1 MKRKTNLF
9 YTEGPDSKFI
19 TFSNYAESLTGNFL
33 STDTKIY
40 PSRFIALYIA
50 GLNKE
55 TKPLLIKY
63 IAKYYENKLAVLR
76 DYFSKNRGDIEKN
89 VSPLNY
95 LLECL
100 LMINSLER
108 NPKTNEYELKYRHF
122 VWDGD
127 TYDQRLYNPDVNID
141 DDQYRIND
149 VITFKYIS
157 DITEQDYNGTFADTI
172 CNIDLNYFHNI
183 SYIDVTKNPQDNVV
197 DFDFNLSLY
206 GWDMSIPE
214 AYKND
219 ISIPDS
225 INGFDLDS
233 EISIPDTIT
242 EDTEIMLVNDPTN
255 GKIYHH
261 ASEYISYHNTPK
273 EDNSQTVHI
282 KGDNDIENINIADET
297 RRITGLYEKSEY
309 NSQYVFEIPWNYI
322 PGETIE
328 DKITSLEEIIANDE
342 QYTGVYIEDN
352 PPETEPVDTPYSDL
366 VGQNGYILFIV
377 TGNQDDVADE
387 LLVYD
392 GADITQVSYD
402 KFQYNIDSSLV
413 KLAIENVTNKTS
425 LNDVDGKISDSLEF
439 NCIIPLYDIVDINY
453 KSNFNSIDDI
463 DEIDLTPSASNNM
476 YITNVPLGMWFYT
489 DGEAHTRDSYTT
501 EVTDDNG
508 VVVTDPE
515 TGNPMTEEHIVETNS
530 ITLYKDL
537 ESNFSQTWSLTISS
551 QFKPFPYSTNMQN
564 DMLSN
569 NNTNAFTTFSQVLAS
584 QASMMNT
591 FNKLLQ
597 NFEKL
602 NEHVKHIES
611 QLSNIGTSYNID
623 NIHREF
629 NNYEIEMNKKF
640 NDLKDDV
647 IDQLSYIR
655 WHVTI

>member
-233 EISIPDTIT
+233 EISIPDTINNC
-242 EDTEIMLVNDPTN
+242 LNCC
-255 GKIYHH
+255 
-261 ASEYISYHNTPK
+261 
-273 EDNSQTVHI
+273 
-282 KGDNDIENINIADET
+282 
-297 RRITGLYEKSEY
+297 
-309 NSQYVFEIPWNYI
+309 
-322 PGETIE
+322 
-328 DKITSLEEIIANDE
+328 
-342 QYTGVYIEDN
+342 
-352 PPETEPVDTPYSDL
+352 
-366 VGQNGYILFIV
+366 
-377 TGNQDDVADE
+377 
-387 LLVYD
+387 
-392 GADITQVSYD
+392 GA
-402 KFQYNIDSSLV
+402 
-413 KLAIENVTNKTS
+413 
-425 LNDVDGKISDSLEF
+425 
-439 NCIIPLYDIVDINY
+439 
-453 KSNFNSIDDI
+453 
-463 DEIDLTPSASNNM
+463 
-476 YITNVPLGMWFYT
+476 
-489 DGEAHTRDSYTT
+489 
-501 EVTDDNG
+501 
-508 VVVTDPE
+508 
-515 TGNPMTEEHIVETNS
+515 
-530 ITLYKDL
+530 
-537 ESNFSQTWSLTISS
+537 
-551 QFKPFPYSTNMQN
+551 
-564 DMLSN
+564 
-569 NNTNAFTTFSQVLAS
+569 
-584 QASMMNT
+584 
-591 FNKLLQ
+591 
-597 NFEKL
+597 
-602 NEHVKHIES
+602 
-611 QLSNIGTSYNID
+611 
-623 NIHREF
+623 
-629 NNYEIEMNKKF
+629 
-640 NDLKDDV
+640 
-647 IDQLSYIR
+647 
-655 WHVTI
+655 